1 MVNKN
6 SDLYRAHPDWI
17 LTTPNR
23 GACHGRHQFVLDFS
37 RKEVVDYIYEAMAK
51 VLSEAPISYVKWD
64 MNRNITEC
72 FSAVASAKD
81 QGKVFHKY
89 ILGVYDLYDRLT
101 TEFPE
106 ILFESC
112 ASGGSRF
119 DPGMLYYAPQTWTSD
134 DTDAVERLKIQYGTS
149 MVYPISSMG
158 SHVSAIPNHQLYR
171 NAPLSTRAN
180 VAYFGTFGYELDLN
194 KLTEAEKNE
203 VKQQVAFF
211 KEYRETIFNGTFY
224 RLLSP
229 FEGNETCWMIV
240 SQDQKTALVGYYR
253 PLNEVNVG
261 FRRVKLQGLN
271 PDLKYTVSI
280 NETTNYGDE
289 LMNAGLITS
298 DGSCGENKAPYDGTN
313 GDYQSRIYLL
323 KAE

>member
-1 MVNKN
+1 
-6 SDLYRAHPDWI
+6 
-17 LTTPNR
+17 
-23 GACHGRHQFVLDFS
+23 
-37 RKEVVDYIYEAMAK
+37 
-51 VLSEAPISYVKWD
+51 
-64 MNRNITEC
+64 
-72 FSAVASAKD
+72 
-81 QGKVFHKY
+81 
-89 ILGVYDLYDRLT
+89 
-101 TEFPE
+101 
-106 ILFESC
+106 
-112 ASGGSRF
+112 
-119 DPGMLYYAPQTWTSD
+119 MLYYAPQTWTSD

>member
-1 MVNKN
+1 M
-6 SDLYRAHPDWI
+6 D
-17 LTTPNR
+17 
-23 GACHGRHQFVLDFS
+23 
-37 RKEVVDYIYEAMAK
+37 
-51 VLSEAPISYVKWD
+51 
-64 MNRNITEC
+64 
-72 FSAVASAKD
+72 
-81 QGKVFHKY
+81 
-89 ILGVYDLYDRLT
+89 
-101 TEFPE
+101 
-106 ILFESC
+106 
-112 ASGGSRF
+112 
-119 DPGMLYYAPQTWTSD
+119 
-134 DTDAVERLKIQYGTS
+134 
-149 MVYPISSMG
+149 
-158 SHVSAIPNHQLYR
+158 
-171 NAPLSTRAN
+171 
-180 VAYFGTFGYELDLN
+180 
-194 KLTEAEKNE
+194 KLTDDEKEE

-229 FEGNETCWMIV
+229 FEGNETCWMVV

-271 PDLKYTVSI
+271 PDFKYNVSM

-289 LMNAGLITS
+289 LMNVGLITS

>member
-1 MVNKN
+1 MVNKD

-23 GACHGRHQFVLDFS
+23 RSCHGRHQFVLDFS

-72 FSAVASAKD
+72 FSAVANAAD

-149 MVYPISSMG
+149 LVYPISSMG

-194 KLTEAEKNE
+194 KLTEQEKEE
-203 VKQQVAFF
+203 VKEQVKFF
-211 KEYRETIFNGTFY
+211 KEHRETIFNGTFH

-229 FEGNETCWMIV
+229 FEGNETCWMMV
-240 SQDQKTALVGYYR
+240 SPDQKTALVGYYR

-271 PDLKYTVSI
+271 PDFKYNVSI
-280 NETTNYGDE
+280 NETTHYGDE
-289 LMNAGLITS
+289 LMNVGLITS
-298 DGSCGENKAPYDGTN
+298 DGSCGENKNPYDGTN
-313 GDYQSRIYLL
+313 GDYQSRIYVL